1 MKPLFPDEDMDAE
14 GGGREDAEE
23 PPQPQTA
30 EGGDVKPDTAS
41 VS

>member
-23 PPQPQTA
+23 PQSQTT